1 MSVNNKNR
9 YFFWVTK
16 IIHEKGGRREKS
28 ILKNCSMKKVEKNI
42 IQVKNDLGVCYVYIP
57 EFSMDMCHIC
67 GWNDDSYLRKMEDL
81 VMEYTVETLPQ
92 TGAPIGAGAVAGLG
106 LMLTTAGT
114 VLVRKRK

>member
-1 MSVNNKNR
+1 MRQYIAGQNRKNKKDWRVYKMSVNNKNR

-67 GWNDDSYLRKMEDL
+67 G
-81 VMEYTVETLPQ
+81 
-92 TGAPIGAGAVAGLG
+92 
-106 LMLTTAGT
+106 
-114 VLVRKRK
+114 

>member
-1 MSVNNKNR
+1 MSINNKNR

-28 ILKNCSMKKVEKNI
+28 ILKNCSMKKVKKNI

-67 GWNDDSYLRKMEDL
+67 G
-81 VMEYTVETLPQ
+81 
-92 TGAPIGAGAVAGLG
+92 
-106 LMLTTAGT
+106 
-114 VLVRKRK
+114 